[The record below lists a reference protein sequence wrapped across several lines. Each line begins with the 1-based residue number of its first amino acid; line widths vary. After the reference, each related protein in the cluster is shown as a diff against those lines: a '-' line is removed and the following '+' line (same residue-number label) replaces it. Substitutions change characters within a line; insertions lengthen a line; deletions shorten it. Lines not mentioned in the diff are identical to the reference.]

1 MRTANCRSCLSALSC
16 SLTLWDVKKMPHRVA
31 GVVIWSSANCGLLGR
46 DVSKK
51 LVVHNLVM
59 CGA

>member
-1 MRTANCRSCLSALSC
+1 
-16 SLTLWDVKKMPHRVA
+16 MPHRVA

-51 LVVHNLVM
+51 LVVHNSVM